1 MNIKNMILAFLLA
14 FIMVGCQSDE
24 KKERRPPS
32 ATGPN
37 AEILVVLEKGHWK
50 GELGDSIR
58 SVFEQFQYGLPQ
70 AEPMFD
76 LVNLPPKG
84 FKKIFHS
91 HRHLFI
97 VDITPK
103 FKEPLVEA
111 KRNVWSQPQM
121 VVKISA
127 DEPKDVI
134 EIIEKKEE
142 DFLNYYLTN
151 DKLRVINAFEG
162 VRNQELINK
171 LKKQF
176 QLQMTIPTSFY
187 IAKKAEDFAWIRK
200 ETKHLSQGILIH
212 ITNYED
218 TTVFSHKNIV
228 ELRNRYT
235 KKYISGPKEGSYMT
249 TDTIYPAKS
258 KRISFNGHYAVETTG
273 LWRTVEGSV
282 MGGPFVRY
290 TVLDEK
296 RNRIVTVEGF
306 VYAPK
311 YDKRDYLRQM
321 EAILQ
326 TLEFVEEEPQSSPK
340 DKKSSTKAT
349 S

>member
-1 MNIKNMILAFLLA
+1 MKIKNIALACTIAIIL
-14 FIMVGCQSDE
+14 IGCKSDE
-24 KKERRPPS
+24 KKERSLPS
-32 ATGPN
+32 ATGPSG
-37 AEILVVLEKGHWK
+37 EILVVLEKGHWK

-84 FKKIFHS
+84 FKKIFKA

-127 DEPKDVI
+127 DEPKDVM
-134 EIIEKKEE
+134 EVLGKKEE

-151 DKLRVINAFEG
+151 DKLRVINAYKG

-171 LKKQF
+171 LKDQF
-176 QLQMTIPTSFY
+176 QLKMTIPTSFY
-187 IAKKAEDFAWIRK
+187 IAKKEEDFVWIRK
-200 ETKHLSQGILIH
+200 ETKHLSQGILVQVA
-212 ITNYED
+212 NYED
-218 TTVFSHKNIV
+218 TTVFSHENIIK
-228 ELRNRYT
+228 LRNRYT
-235 KKYISGPKEGSYMT
+235 KKYVPGPNEGSYMT

-258 KRISFNGHYAVETTG
+258 KRISFNGHYAVETKG

-326 TLEFVEEEPQSSPK
+326 TLEFV
-340 DKKSSTKAT
+340 DKKPQEKQMNKKDEQ
-349 S
+349 

>member
-1 MNIKNMILAFLLA
+1 MMNIKNIILAFIIAIILA
-14 FIMVGCQSDE
+14 GCKSDE
-24 KKERRPPS
+24 KKERKLPS
-32 ATGPN
+32 ATGPSG
-37 AEILVVLEKGHWK
+37 EILVVLEKGHWK

-76 LVNLPPKG
+76 LVNLPPKA

-97 VDITPK
+97 VNLTPK

-127 DEPKDVI
+127 DKPKDVM
-134 EIIEKKEE
+134 EILGKKEE

-162 VRNQELINK
+162 VKNQELINK
-171 LKKQF
+171 LKSQF
-176 QLQMTIPTSFY
+176 QLKMTIPTSFY
-187 IAKKAEDFAWIRK
+187 IAKKEEDFVWIRK
-200 ETKHLSQGILIH
+200 ETKHLSQGIMIH
-212 ITNYED
+212 IVDYED

-235 KKYISGPKEGSYMT
+235 KKYIPGPSEGSYMT

-258 KRISFNGHYAVETTG
+258 KRISFNGHYAVETKG

-326 TLEFVEEEPQSSPK
+326 TLEFVEKEAQAK
-340 DKKSSTKAT
+340 QKKKKSEQ
-349 S
+349 